1 MPQLISFN
9 FVQKLIIRK
18 QKQKSKLE
26 SEEENEEI
34 ERKRTYSKIKIPMKI
49 ALIGYGKMGHIIEEI
64 ALSRGHEVVCT
75 IDVNNLEDFGS
86 DAFRSADVAI
96 EFTTPKTA
104 LANVARCLEAGVP
117 VVVGSTGWYDQL
129 PQVKADVEKANG
141 SLFWA
146 SNFSIGVNVFVA
158 MQKYVAK
165 IMNAYPQYD
174 VTLEETHHI
183 HKLDSPSGTA
193 ITIANAITDN
203 LDRKSSWKETAA
215 IWQHE
220 DQSVDVA
227 RNAEVVTQFSSHEP
241 EELEVVAFRRGE
253 VPGIHTVVYDSE
265 VDTITM
271 THSAKSRRGFALGA
285 VVAAE
290 WMGDGKKG
298 VYTMTDLMKF

>member
-1 MPQLISFN
+1 
-9 FVQKLIIRK
+9 
-18 QKQKSKLE
+18 
-26 SEEENEEI
+26 
-34 ERKRTYSKIKIPMKI
+34 MKI

-64 ALSRGHEVVCT
+64 ALSRGHEVVCA
-75 IDVNNLEDFGS
+75 IDINNQEDFAS
-86 DAFRSADVAI
+86 EAFRTADVAI
-96 EFTTPKTA
+96 EFTTPKTC
-104 LANVARCLEAGVP
+104 LGNVARCLDAKVP

-129 PQVKADVEKANG
+129 PQVEADVKAKDG
-141 SLFWA
+141 LLFWA

-158 MQKYVAK
+158 MQKYVARL
-165 IMNAYPQYD
+165 MNAYPQYD

-203 LDRKSSWKETAA
+203 LDRKRTWKETAA

-220 DQSVDVA
+220 DQSVDVR
-227 RNAEVVTQFSSHEP
+227 RNAEAGTTFAQHDAD
-241 EELEVVAFRRGE
+241 ELEVVALRRGE
-253 VPGIHTVVYDSE
+253 VPGIHTVVYDSD

-290 WMGDGKKG
+290 WLTTEERKG